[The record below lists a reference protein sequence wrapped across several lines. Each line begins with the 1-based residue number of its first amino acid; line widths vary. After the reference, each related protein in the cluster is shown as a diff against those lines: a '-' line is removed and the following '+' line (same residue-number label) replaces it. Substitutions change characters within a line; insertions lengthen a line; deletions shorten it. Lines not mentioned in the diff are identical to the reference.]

1 MADCFQLSFKGTF
14 FKTSNLV
21 TRVFLAKTGR
31 FKFHN
36 LFYIVY
42 KVRNSLKHSKYPIKR
57 LLCVAYYFIK
67 ILGGRMNTT
76 YMLLP
81 YISENKKTTKRE
93 KG

>member
-1 MADCFQLSFKGTF
+1 MHGRLFSIIIQRHF
-14 FKTSNLV
+14 FLKTSNLI

-57 LLCVAYYFIK
+57 LLCRAYYFIK

-76 YMLLP
+76 YSITL
-81 YISENKKTTKRE
+81 YFRE
-93 KG
+93 